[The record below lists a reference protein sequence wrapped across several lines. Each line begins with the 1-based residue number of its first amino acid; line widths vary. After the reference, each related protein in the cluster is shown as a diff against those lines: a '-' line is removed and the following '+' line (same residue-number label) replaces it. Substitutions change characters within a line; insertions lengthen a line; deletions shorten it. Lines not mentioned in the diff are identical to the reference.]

1 MGYSLTLHK
10 NQFHMILKW
19 LIVSLIVYF
28 IYRNFIASPKIDK
41 SGGQD
46 QQQIRNEKDG
56 TAEDGEYIDFEE
68 ID

>member
-1 MGYSLTLHK
+1 ML
-10 NQFHMILKW
+10 LKW

-28 IYRNFIASPKIDK
+28 IYRNYIAPPKI
-41 SGGQD
+41 SGGKDQ

-68 ID
+68 VD